1 MHEVSLLDSAALP
14 CEEQLRRIEKIRR
27 ELGPVIL
34 DLLSDPTVIEIM
46 VNADHRLWVERLGE
60 PMTPVGVIQATRV
73 ETLIYSVAAY
83 HRTVIHEDKPVI
95 ECELPGYGAR
105 FEGMIP
111 PVVEQALFTIRC
123 RASRVFTLQEYE
135 AAGILKPSDKT
146 RIEAAIEARQNI
158 LVVGGT
164 GSGKTTFLNALVAEI
179 VRCHPDHRLVILEDT
194 AEIQCS
200 AQNAVMLHTTEQMD
214 LLKLL
219 KATLRLR
226 PDRILVGEVRG
237 SEALALLKAWNT
249 GHPGGVATIHANDAE
264 AGLIRM
270 EQLIAEATSS
280 PMQSLIGEAVD
291 LIIFINKTRTGRVI
305 QNIKTVQGYHRD
317 HGYLVS

>member
-1 MHEVSLLDSAALP
+1 MNEASLLDSSALP

-27 ELGPVIL
+27 ELGPMIL
-34 DLLSDPTVIEIM
+34 DLLGDPTVIEIM
-46 VNADHRLWVERLGE
+46 VNADHQLWVERLGE
-60 PMTPVGVIQATRV
+60 PMTPIGVIQPTRV
-73 ETLIYSVAAY
+73 ETLIYSVASY
-83 HRTVIHEDKPVI
+83 HRTVIHEEKPI
-95 ECELPGYGAR
+95 LECELPGYGAR

-111 PVVEQALFTIRC
+111 PVVQQALFTIRC
-123 RASRVFTLQEYE
+123 RASKIFTLQDYE
-135 AAGILKPSDKT
+135 TAGILSPSDKA
-146 RIEAAIEARQNI
+146 RIEAAIEARKNI

-179 VRCHPDHRLVILEDT
+179 VRSSPDHRLVILEDT
-194 AEIQCS
+194 AEIQCT
-200 AQNAVMLHTTEQMD
+200 AENAVMLHATEQMD

-237 SEALALLKAWNT
+237 PEALALLKAWNT
-249 GHPGGVATIHANDAE
+249 GHPGGVATIHANDAQ

-270 EQLIAEATSS
+270 EQLIAEATAS
-280 PMQSLIGEAVD
+280 PMQALIGEAVD
-291 LIIFINKTRTGRVI
+291 LIIFIQKTRTGRVI
-305 QNIKTVQGYHRD
+305 QEIKTVRGYHRE